1 MTTITTFTNQLY
13 ADGMQLSGQG
23 AYNNLPIGQLQAS
36 ASWTTAAAVIVM
48 AQNLPSW
55 VIASQIVYDVT
66 SGAKIGTVSSTS
78 NNTLTLTANMASVSS
93 GAADVLQFGF
103 TPSDLSV
110 GAAAGYD
117 IRGGI
122 EEMRLHAAEIKR
134 IATDMQT
141 NVVTSSQNAAANG
154 ILTSIIG
161 NC

>member
-13 ADGMQLSGQG
+13 ADDMIKSGQG
-23 AYNNLPIGQLQAS
+23 AYSNEPIGQLQAS
-36 ASWTTAAAVIVM
+36 ASWGTGAAVIVM
-48 AQNLPSW
+48 TQAVPSW
-55 VIASQIVYDVT
+55 VVASQVVYDVT
-66 SGAKIGTVSSTS
+66 AGAKMGTVSSVS
-78 NNTLTLTANMASVSS
+78 NNTLTLTANMAAVSS
-93 GAADVLQFGF
+93 GANDVLQFGF

-117 IRGGI
+117 VRGGVQ
-122 EEMRLHAAEIKR
+122 EMRLHAAEIKR

-154 ILTSIIG
+154 ILTSIIN